1 LEIRKCSHIVKSQL
15 TFEGAAMRLR
25 EWAGLV
31 AFSVLLHV
39 VIFWPLPAPSDGG
52 GRVSPLIVSL
62 PEVQSNVTPEVE
74 PVFVEDRDPGFEDA
88 DQAVRQATKSHP
100 KRASNRLAEVKPT
113 MPSPLESDKEPIGAE
128 SKTSQLEEARDLSAA
143 VSKEDLG
150 PSLSRY
156 RLAVAAEVIRMRAS
170 VEGLVAPDFQGK
182 LVVLVQFRGLDAAPL
197 VSLEETVGSD
207 RLDREILV
215 VFRRAA
221 NLVPV
226 SIAGDVG
233 DASVRLPVHFGMAA
247 LE

>member
-1 LEIRKCSHIVKSQL
+1 MI
-15 TFEGAAMRLR
+15 
-25 EWAGLV
+25 
-31 AFSVLLHV
+31 
-39 VIFWPLPAPSDGG
+39 
-52 GRVSPLIVSL
+52 
-62 PEVQSNVTPEVE
+62 
-74 PVFVEDRDPGFEDA
+74 
-88 DQAVRQATKSHP
+88 
-100 KRASNRLAEVKPT
+100 
-113 MPSPLESDKEPIGAE
+113 
-128 SKTSQLEEARDLSAA
+128 
-143 VSKEDLG
+143 DLG